1 MRKICYKPENAI
13 HDISGMP
20 YLLTVNEVRKIL
32 RCGKS
37 KVYDLA
43 KEKDFPAI
51 WLGGDIRIH
60 RDNLKEWII
69 KKMREV

>member
-20 YLLTVNEVRKIL
+20 YLLTVN
-32 RCGKS
+32 
-37 KVYDLA
+37 
-43 KEKDFPAI
+43 
-51 WLGGDIRIH
+51 